1 MRNPK
6 YITTP
11 VKCVIV
17 TLLNV
22 IRILTILPTAYR
34 YVRNWITL
42 YVYAI
47 LDNKGVFVAKDGST
61 TTRINARRLLKC
73 LIVTEYMYQKAGIPN
88 KRRRV
93 LFDGEWIAV
102 SVLNGQHTLKV
113 NPEKILIVSI
123 PDLFHHIYDVNVDRK
138 TVLDVGAYIGDTVLL
153 WLFKGAKRV
162 IAVEPVKE
170 HYEVLVENCKNL
182 PVITLLASVGEP
194 VPWIPQSVG
203 LDTYGLR
210 APKGDLLLDVPTY
223 SLQQLVKEYR
233 PEVVKLNCEG
243 CEHAVLEEI
252 MLLPSLGVR
261 TIIVQFHDKGHKK
274 REIALKMIEEVLGNA
289 KIVEEVVCKNPRTTC
304 VWEL

>member
-1 MRNPK
+1 MRNPR
-6 YITTP
+6 YIPTS
-11 VKCVIV
+11 VKCLIV
-17 TLLNV
+17 ALLNL
-22 IRILTILPTAYR
+22 IRILTAIPTAHR
-34 YVRNWITL
+34 YVKNWITL

-47 LDNKGVFVAKDGST
+47 LDKKGVFISKDGST
-61 TTRINARRLLKC
+61 TSMNARRLLKC
-73 LIVTEYMYQKAGIPN
+73 LIVTEYMYRMAGIPN
-88 KRRRV
+88 RRRRV
-93 LFDGEWIAV
+93 LFDGEWMAV
-102 SVLNGQHTLKV
+102 SVLNGQHSLRV
-113 NPEKILIVSI
+113 IPEKILIVSI
-123 PDLFHHIYDVNVDRK
+123 PDLFLHIYNVNVDGK
-138 TVLDVGAYIGDTVLL
+138 TVLDVGAYIGDTALL

-182 PVITLLASVGEP
+182 PVITLLASIGEP

-210 APKGDLLLDVPTY
+210 VPKGDLLLDVPTY

-243 CEHAVLEEI
+243 CEHAILEEI

-274 REIALKMIEEVLGNA
+274 KEIALKMVEEVLGKA